1 MSIKDLTKEK
11 HDEAEHT
18 AFMKA
23 VFARTLPMALW
34 EDYTYQKVIWYRAIE
49 KQARAAGLLDDLS
62 GLERADLILEDY
74 NEMMK
79 GRLAEYHTYKDVSKD
94 YTIYVNRLTDKN
106 KIMAH
111 LYVWHMGDMF
121 GGQMIKK
128 IIEAPH
134 KHLEFDNSKV
144 MIMKVRAML
153 TDDMANEANIA
164 FEWAIRILKEYDES
178 LG

>member
-11 HDEAEHT
+11 HDQAEHT

-23 VFARTLPMALW
+23 VFARTLPMSLW

-49 KQARAAGLLDDLS
+49 KKAKAAGLLDSLP
-62 GLERADLILEDY
+62 GIERGDLILEDY

-79 GRLAEYHTYKDVSKD
+79 SKPAQYHTYREVSKD
-94 YTIYVNRLTDKN
+94 YAVYINSLTDKN

-128 IIEAPH
+128 IVEAPH
-134 KHLEFDNSKV
+134 KHLEFENSKE
-144 MIMKVRAML
+144 MIGKVRMML
-153 TDDMANEANIA
+153 TDDMADEANVA
-164 FEWAIRILKEYDES
+164 FDWAIRILGEYDES

>member
-11 HDEAEHT
+11 HDQAEHT

-23 VFARTLPMALW
+23 VFARTLPMSLW

-49 KQARAAGLLDDLS
+49 KKAKAAGLLDSLP
-62 GLERADLILEDY
+62 GIERGDLILEDY

-79 GRLAEYHTYKDVSKD
+79 SKPAQYHTYREVSKD
-94 YTIYVNRLTDKN
+94 YTVYINSLTDKN

-128 IIEAPH
+128 IVEAPH
-134 KHLEFDNSKV
+134 KHLEFENSKE
-144 MIMKVRAML
+144 MIGKVRMML
-153 TDDMANEANIA
+153 TDDMADEANVA
-164 FEWAIRILKEYDES
+164 FDWAIRILGEYDES

>member
-1 MSIKDLTKEK
+1 MSIKDFTKEK
-11 HDEAEHT
+11 HDQAEHT

-23 VFARTLPMALW
+23 VFARTLPMSLW

-49 KQARAAGLLDDLS
+49 QRAQAMGLLDTLS

-74 NEMMK
+74 HEMMK
-79 GRLAEYHTYKDVSKD
+79 PKLAEYHTYKESGKA
-94 YTIYVNRLTDKN
+94 YAAYINSLTDKN

-134 KHLEFDNSKV
+134 KHLEFENSKE
-144 MIMKVRAML
+144 MIGKVRALL
-153 TDDMANEANIA
+153 TDDMADEANVA
-164 FEWAIRILKEYDES
+164 FEWAIKILNEYEC
-178 LG
+178 